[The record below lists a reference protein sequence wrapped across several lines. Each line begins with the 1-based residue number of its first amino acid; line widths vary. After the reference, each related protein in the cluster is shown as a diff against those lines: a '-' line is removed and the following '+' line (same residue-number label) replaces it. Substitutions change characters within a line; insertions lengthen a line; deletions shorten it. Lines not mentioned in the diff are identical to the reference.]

1 MKKFIKYKWPDEV
14 IHALGDMGMIAPG
27 IIQKQSYRLIE
38 KSQSFIL
45 NVDSSKDVCYPLFHP
60 CLHL

>member
-1 MKKFIKYKWPDEV
+1 MKKYIKYAWPDEV

-27 IIQKQSYRLIE
+27 IVQKQSYRLIE

-45 NVDSSKDVCYPLFHP
+45 NIDSKKGLIFSRI
-60 CLHL
+60 

>member
-27 IIQKQSYRLIE
+27 RV
-38 KSQSFIL
+38 
-45 NVDSSKDVCYPLFHP
+45 N
-60 CLHL
+60 HLS

>member
-27 IIQKQSYRLIE
+27 IIRRNRIDL
-38 KSQSFIL
+38 L
-45 NVDSSKDVCYPLFHP
+45 RRVN
-60 CLHL
+60 HLS

>member
-1 MKKFIKYKWPDEV
+1 MKKYIKYAWPDEV

-27 IIQKQSYRLIE
+27 IVQKQSYRLIE

-45 NVDSSKDVCYPLFHP
+45 NVDSTSF
-60 CLHL
+60 